1 MDNQQESYLVPIPGY
16 VGYLTDCEGNIFSVR
31 RGELKQ
37 LKPMPHGGKTKK
49 TYFRVKLATSQ
60 VFVHRLIGSILYG
73 DVIPRNLQVNHI
85 DADSTNN
92 RIDNLEVVTQKENVL
107 HAKENK
113 LYCQGAA
120 WYAARAK

>member
-1 MDNQQESYLVPIPGY
+1 
-16 VGYLTDCEGNIFSVR
+16 
-31 RGELKQ
+31 
-37 LKPMPHGGKTKK
+37 MPHGGKTKK
-49 TYFRVKLATSQ
+49 TYFRVKLATDQ
-60 VFVHRLIGSILYG
+60 VFVHRLIGSVLYG